1 MKEDILVEYESR
13 IDEQLHWFE
22 VKAYQTRKKYLY
34 FRLMQTLI
42 LSFLPI
48 LFIFPQFLAFDSISL
63 SLVGAVLSVFALVI
77 TSFLNV
83 SNYDSQWQQY
93 RLVSEQLK
101 KERLSFHM
109 EVGEYSSLE
118 KEDRIKAYIE
128 RVESIIQ
135 SERSRWY
142 VGDIKGDRS

>member
-1 MKEDILVEYESR
+1 MKEGILQEYESR
-13 IDEQLHWFE
+13 IDDQLHWFE
-22 VKAYQTRKKYLY
+22 IKAYQTRKKYLY
-34 FRLMQTLI
+34 YRMIQTVI

-48 LFIFPQFLAFDSISL
+48 LFISPEFIAYKTLSL

-93 RLVSEQLK
+93 RLLAEQLK

-118 KEDRIKAYIE
+118 KEDQIKAYIE

-142 VGDIKGDRS
+142 VGDIRGDRS